1 MANNNTEN
9 VSSGKGVEG
18 GYMFVAP
25 SGSTMPTDNA
35 SALDAAFLNMG
46 YLGDDGITFS
56 DSSDSESFYDL
67 NGDTIATSSGSIE
80 KTFTVVFREIKADT
94 LAVIYGEDNVTDE
107 SGTITVHDKGP
118 NDTTYAVVF
127 ELLLKDGRKW
137 RRCAS
142 NVKLGELGDQTVVY
156 SDLVG
161 REVTM
166 SVLKDADSGD
176 YWTDYIDSTE
186 TTAIG

>member
-1 MANNNTEN
+1 MASNNTEN
-9 VSSGKGVEG
+9 VSVGKGVEG
-18 GYMFVAP
+18 GYMFIAP
-25 SGSTMPTDNA
+25 FGTTLPSNNTSVLGG
-35 SALDAAFLNMG
+35 AFLNMG

-56 DSSDSESFYDL
+56 DSSDSDSFYDL
-67 NGDTIATSSGSIE
+67 NGDTIATSAGSVE
-80 KTFTVVFREIKADT
+80 KTFTVVFREIKKDT
-94 LAVIYGEDNVTDE
+94 LAVIYGDDNVVDE
-107 SGTITVHDKGP
+107 DGVITVHDKGQ
-118 NDTTYAVVF
+118 NDTAYAVVF

-137 RRCAS
+137 RRCAE

-166 SVLKDADSGD
+166 SVLKGTESGD

-186 TTAIG
+186 TTGA